1 MTLNQLIYFQAIA
14 KLQHYRQ
21 AAINLN
27 ISQPSLSRSM
37 TALEEELGILLFE
50 KHGRNVVLTKYGHM
64 FLEHVEKILAEVNL
78 AEHKMKQLA
87 GNGGHID
94 LAYVFPLA
102 NYYIPHMVRQF
113 LNQKQNKDITFSFNQ
128 LITSNMIE
136 GLKND
141 KYDVIFG
148 SYKENEPSIQFVP
161 IMSQSMVIIT
171 PKEHPLS
178 ANHSIALSELEH
190 YPIIGYDPHSGLGRF
205 TNRIYKAHALKPNIV
220 CESPDEHAIAS
231 LVAENF
237 GIAMVAD
244 VDSIHQANVSIHPLD
259 GPALE
264 HTVYMAYLKDKY
276 QIPAVKKFIKFI
288 KKAGTA

>member
-1 MTLNQLIYFQAIA
+1 
-14 KLQHYRQ
+14 
-21 AAINLN
+21 
-27 ISQPSLSRSM
+27 
-37 TALEEELGILLFE
+37 
-50 KHGRNVVLTKYGHM
+50 
-64 FLEHVEKILAEVNL
+64 
-78 AEHKMKQLA
+78 
-87 GNGGHID
+87 
-94 LAYVFPLA
+94 
-102 NYYIPHMVRQF
+102 MVRQF

-148 SYKENEPSIQFVP
+148 SYKENEPTIQFVP

-171 PKEHPLS
+171 PTAHPLAS
-178 ANHSIALSELEH
+178 KDAVSLTELER
-190 YPIIGYDPHSGLGRF
+190 YPIIGYNPHSGLGRF
-205 TNRIYKAHALKPNIV
+205 TNRIYKAHALKPNII

-244 VDSIHQANVSIHPLD
+244 VDSIHLANVTIHPLD
-259 GPALE
+259 GADLQ

-276 QIPAVKKFIKFI
+276 QIPAVKDFIKFI
-288 KKAGTA
+288 KKEGIR